1 MDLNFYSAAIMLVII
16 LGGGVMF
23 GGLAILGMEAGSKL

>member
-1 MDLNFYSAAIMLVII
+1 MDFYSAAIMTIII

-23 GGLAILGMEAGSKL
+23 GGLAILGMETGMRG